1 MEFNADTSPPPKS
14 VTDSRY
20 DRRSRRAMLHRDILT
35 WALLFHSTAE
45 GEVLGTK
52 VNQLDVMVAT

>member
-35 WALLFHSTAE
+35 WALLFHSTAKARFV
-45 GEVLGTK
+45 GLK
-52 VNQLDVMVAT
+52 LINLM